1 MPPATYKGLPLLR
14 SLPHL
19 LLLIVVLSTLARL
32 VRVSSALCWSVA
44 PPVVLLATGYG
55 LGLGLWDRMGPRVRR
70 VWFALLLGLWAWVAW
85 VLPARLA
92 GGYIWLAVPLA
103 VLALR
108 MFRDW
113 AAPAAV
119 GLITVLLA
127 AAILRTEGTLK
138 PDLVVPPAAAV
149 WFTVALYRSQQGLV
163 HELGRTRDELAR
175 RQREAGV
182 LAERSRIA
190 RDLHDTLAQE
200 LSGNRMLLQAAER
213 DWDRSPEAARRQVHA
228 VAEALGASLADTR
241 SIIRDLTPAPL
252 ASGDLAA
259 ALRELCTHKGTP
271 EGMPRISFETQ
282 GEPREVPPEQA
293 AALLRV
299 TQGLLANACEHADA
313 AQVRVTVDH
322 REPDAVTVEVHDDGI
337 GFDTAAPRTATAPGT
352 APAPEKAG
360 RGFGLAATR
369 DRLAAYGGTLTVHST
384 PGHGTRA
391 LATLPVPALVTGA
404 PR

>member
-19 LLLIVVLSTLARL
+19 LLLAVVLSTLARL
-32 VRVSSALCWSVA
+32 AYLPSALCWSVA
-44 PPVVLLATGYG
+44 PPVVVLATGYG

-85 VLPARLA
+85 VLPVRLV

-108 MFRDW
+108 MFRGW

-119 GLITVLLA
+119 ALITLLLA
-127 AAILRTEGTLK
+127 AAILRTQGTLR
-138 PDLVVPPAAAV
+138 PDLAAPPVAAV
-149 WFTVALYRSQQGLV
+149 WFTAALYRSQQWLV
-163 HELGRTRDELAR
+163 HELRRTRDELAR

-213 DWDRSPEAARRQVHA
+213 DWDRRPESARRQVHA

-259 ALRELCTHKGTP
+259 ALRELCTHKGVP
-271 EGMPRISFETQ
+271 EGMPHIAFGVLGETA
-282 GEPREVPPEQA
+282 REVPPEQA
-293 AALLRV
+293 AALLRI

-313 AQVRVTVDH
+313 AHVWVTLDRRKTGTV
-322 REPDAVTVEVHDDGI
+322 AVEVRDDGV
-337 GFDTAAPRTATAPGT
+337 GFDRDVQGTTA
-352 APAPEKAG
+352 AG
-360 RGFGLAATR
+360 RGFGLAAIR
-369 DRLAAYGGTLTVHST
+369 DRLAACDGTLTVDST

-391 LATLPVPALVTGA
+391 LATLPVPMLVTGA

>member
-19 LLLIVVLSTLARL
+19 LLLAIVLSTLARL
-32 VRVSSALCWSVA
+32 AHLPNALCWSIA

-55 LGLGLWDRMGPRVRR
+55 LGLGLWHRMGPHVRR

-85 VLPARLA
+85 ALPARFA
-92 GGYIWLAVPLA
+92 GGYMWLAVPLA

-113 AAPAAV
+113 AALAAV

-127 AAILRTEGTLK
+127 VALLRTEGALR
-138 PDLVVPPAAAV
+138 PDLVAPPVAAV
-149 WFTVALYRSQQGLV
+149 WFTVALYRSQQWLV

-175 RQREAGV
+175 QQREAGV

-213 DWDRSPEAARRQVHA
+213 DWDRRPESARRQVHA

-259 ALRELCTHKGTP
+259 ALRELCTHKDVP
-271 EGMPRISFETQ
+271 EGMPQISFGAL
-282 GEPREVPPEQA
+282 GEAAREVPPERA
-293 AALLRV
+293 AALLRI

-313 AQVRVTVDH
+313 AHVWVTLDRRKTDTV
-322 REPDAVTVEVHDDGI
+322 AVEVRDDGV
-337 GFDTAAPRTATAPGT
+337 GFDRDVQATTAT
-352 APAPEKAG
+352 G

-369 DRLAAYGGTLTVHST
+369 DRLAAYDGTLTVDSA

-391 LATLPVPALVTGA
+391 LASLPVPALVTGT